1 MGALLSDPFTSRR
14 LGSAMTH
21 TKTHPVI
28 RLLCALTVGGL
39 LAQLPFWPTLALGAF
54 LMLWIFHIT
63 EG

>member
-1 MGALLSDPFTSRR
+1 
-14 LGSAMTH
+14 MTH

-39 LAQLPFWPTLALGAF
+39 LAQLPFPVTLALGAF
-54 LMLWIFHIT
+54 LMLWIFHII

>member
-1 MGALLSDPFTSRR
+1 
-14 LGSAMTH
+14 MTH
-21 TKTHPVI
+21 TKTHPII